1 MVKHV
6 ILWKLKDEHNNVSV
20 KQGIKNGL
28 EGLLGKVPGL
38 IEIKVEI
45 CGLASSNA
53 DVMLYSV
60 FENEEINENNIENT
74 DFYKELKQ
82 YRYEKSK
89 EESLKPYM
97 VYKNEQIEEIIKK
110 MPKNIGELKS
120 IRGFGYIKCEK
131 YGRDIIKIV
140 EKYN

>member
-1 MVKHV
+1 MSYKEMREIAEFFLSHH
-6 ILWKLKDEHNNVSV
+6 KENKKDYTEKYSIYEDQGSEELENKSVNDEKFVS
-20 KQGIKNGL
+20 K
-28 EGLLGKVPGL
+28 
-38 IEIKVEI
+38 
-45 CGLASSNA
+45 S
-53 DVMLYSV
+53 
-60 FENEEINENNIENT
+60 NNIENT